1 MSARWARL
9 YELSPVW
16 AQNAL
21 LTFYSARLHRERY
34 GDRFGTYRDL
44 LARMERATP
53 VAMAEYQDK
62 RLQAVVA
69 HAYETVPYY
78 RRLFDERR
86 LRPSDIAR
94 RADLVKL
101 PLLTRKDIVRNF
113 DDLRSRAFRVNDLR
127 LGHTSGTTGSPL
139 EVYYDPGVVQMTYAL
154 MDRQYRWAGARL
166 DRGGDRIAV
175 LRGNVVVPV
184 ARRRPPFWR
193 HNRWHNQL
201 LMSSFHLSPENL
213 PRYVSELER
222 FRPKVVDGYPSTV
235 YVLARHLLANGRTF
249 PVGAVITSS
258 ETLFDFQRE
267 AIECAFECRVF
278 DYFATAER
286 VIFSTEC
293 ERHEGHHVSAEYG
306 IVEVLGEGG
315 ETLGPDQPGMLAG
328 TSLHNLGMPLLRYVT
343 NDVSAIKS
351 RPCSCGRTLPLMDD
365 VSTKAE
371 DILALADG
379 RMISPS
385 VLTHPF
391 KPMHCVEQSQIVQ
404 EDYDHLVI
412 KIQPNDAYTP
422 ADGEHLVREFKARL
436 GDGVRVDVQLVDGF
450 ERTKAGK
457 FKWVVSKVD
466 KGIKVPALTG
476 ARG

>member
-1 MSARWARL
+1 MSARWTRL

-34 GDRFGTYRDL
+34 GERFAAYRDL
-44 LARMERATP
+44 LARMERATLG
-53 VAMAEYQDK
+53 AMEEYQDR

-86 LRPSDIAR
+86 LRPSDILR
-94 RADLVKL
+94 RTDLPKL
-101 PLLTRKDIVRNF
+101 PVLTRKDILRNF
-113 DDLRSRAFRVNDLR
+113 DDLRSRAFRKKDLR

-139 EVYYDPGVVQMTYAL
+139 EIYYDPGVIQMTYAL

-166 DRGGDRIAV
+166 ERRGDRIAV

-184 ARRRPPFWR
+184 ARRQPPFWR
-193 HNRWHNQL
+193 HNRFHNQL

-213 PRYVSELER
+213 PCYVEELER

-235 YVLARHLLANGRTF
+235 YVLARHLLAHGRTF

-267 AIECAFECRVF
+267 AIERAFECRVF

-293 ERHEGHHVSAEYG
+293 ERHEGHHVSTEYG

-315 ETLGPDQPGMLAG
+315 ETRGPDEPGMLAG

-351 RPCSCGRTLPLMDD
+351 RACSCGRTLPLMDD

-391 KPMHCVEQSQIVQ
+391 KPMHSVEQSQIVQ
-404 EDYDHLVI
+404 EDYDHVVI
-412 KIQPNDAYTP
+412 RIQPNDAYTG

-436 GDGVRVDVQLVDGF
+436 GDDVRVDVQLVDGF

-466 KGIKVPALTG
+466 KGIKVPVSIE